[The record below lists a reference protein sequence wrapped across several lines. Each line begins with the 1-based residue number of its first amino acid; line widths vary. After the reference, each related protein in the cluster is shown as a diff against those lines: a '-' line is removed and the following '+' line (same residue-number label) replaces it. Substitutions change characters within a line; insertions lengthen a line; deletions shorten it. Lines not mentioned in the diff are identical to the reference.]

1 MNVAI
6 CFSGQLRSLEK
17 TYESIENFLQNNFN
31 KFKIFAHIPLS
42 ENSDDF
48 IKYFKSANILVEK
61 DPVIKKTKLKN
72 KQFKSV
78 EHKFGSLKAAKFAHM
93 QQLYGIYKANNL
105 KIEYEKTSGTSFD
118 WVIRCRSDLKFYE
131 SKLHLEILN
140 KDVIYTP
147 NFHDWGGINDRIV
160 IGSSTNMDIFCNIFN
175 HVKKYPIPGFN
186 AENIF
191 KNYLTKKNIMTKEID
206 TLKFNRVRN
215 NGEELKDFET
225 LK

>member
-6 CFSGQLRSLEK
+6 CFSGQLRSLDK
-17 TYESIENFLQNNFN
+17 THESIENFLNYNFK
-31 KFKIFAHIPLS
+31 KFQIFAHIPQS
-42 ENSDDF
+42 NESNDF
-48 IKYFKSANILVEK
+48 IRYFKSANIIIEK
-61 DPVIKKTKLKN
+61 DPIIKKTKLKN

-93 QQLYGIYKANNL
+93 QQLYGIYKANSL
-105 KIEYEKTSGTSFD
+105 KMEYEKNSGTSFD

-131 SKLHLEILN
+131 SKLQLEILN
-140 KDVIYTP
+140 KDIIYTP
-147 NFHDWGGINDRIV
+147 NFHHWGGINDRVV
-160 IGSSTNMDIFCNIFN
+160 IGSSKNMDIFCNIFN
-175 HVKKYPIPGFN
+175 HIQKYPIPGFN

-206 TLKFNRVRN
+206 TLKFNRVRK
-215 NGEELKDFET
+215 NGEELKDFDT

>member
-78 EHKFGSLKAAKFAHM
+78 EDKFGSLKAAKFAHM

-147 NFHDWGGINDRIV
+147 NFHHWGGINDRIV